1 MYRFHLAGTME
12 AGEKK
17 RPFVTEVRIQLT
29 QKPPI
34 LAFAS
39 VTLWGA
45 IVVHDLRLLQRRD
58 GSRVVLMPR
67 LKGPDGVWS
76 PVAHPVREDARKRIE
91 ECVIHAFEDLTARR
105 LSDRIPILPQAG
117 PKVLDP

>member
-1 MYRFHLAGTME
+1 ME

-17 RPFVTEVRIQLT
+17 KPFVTEVRIQLT
-29 QKPPI
+29 QEPPI

-45 IVVHDLRLLQRRD
+45 IVVHDLRLLRRRD

-67 LKGPDGVWS
+67 LKAPDGSWS

-91 ECVIHAFEDLTARR
+91 DCVIHAFEDLVTRR
-105 LSDRIPILPQAG
+105 RQSLG
-117 PKVLDP
+117 PESPEASPYGPVHP